1 MYRRFPKR
9 RVPEINASSTAD
21 IAFLLLIFFLMTT
34 SMDTDYGLPR
44 QLPAPSTPEQKAEA
58 LKLKERNVL
67 VITLDAGDGLHCADQ
82 PSTLAEIH
90 QQAKRF
96 IVNSANESGLP
107 EKVPVDVPYL
117 GVVPVTKNHVIF
129 LRCHREA
136 SYKAYIAVQNE
147 LVAVYNELRDELA
160 RQKWQCSYA
169 ALGEGQQQAIR
180 MVYPQKIAEAE
191 LKEGGK

>member
-1 MYRRFPKR
+1 M
-9 RVPEINASSTAD
+9 
-21 IAFLLLIFFLMTT
+21 
-34 SMDTDYGLPR
+34 
-44 QLPAPSTPEQKAEA
+44 
-58 LKLKERNVL
+58 KERNVL

-96 IVNSANESGLP
+96 IVNPANESGLP
-107 EKVPVDVPYL
+107 EKVLVDVPYM
-117 GVVPVTKNHVIF
+117 GIVPVTKNHVIL

-169 ALGEGQQQAIR
+169 ALDEGQQQAIR